1 MMKQNIR
8 TFLLKL
14 ISTITLSF
22 LFVVGNANAW
32 NLKEAAA
39 PYKGTTIRIIGE
51 ALAPLESLNQQKKI
65 FEDETGIKVIIE
77 QQAFD
82 QVIEKTTADFV
93 GGTGIY
99 DAILNPHVKF
109 PFLVSNGWITPIDK
123 MLKNKKLADPNFKL
137 KKEVL
142 SNDWLMASMGQNGDL
157 YGVPFSAHTIYLNW
171 RWDLFEHPDE
181 QKNFKAKY
189 GYDLPSPAITM
200 DHLRDTAEF
209 FTRKKGEKLAGET
222 LTQDVFG
229 IANSGKRHISMLW
242 NYYNFLY
249 AFDGKVVDSS
259 NGPDYGKVV
268 INNKAGVDSL
278 NYYKDL
284 LVNYGPTGSLDY
296 TWDEQMAA
304 MQSGLAVQSLLW
316 ADASYGISHD
326 PESSKTVG
334 KVAYSGT
341 PIGKRKIVNLHQWGM
356 FLPTSSKNPEAAWLF
371 MQWTQ
376 RPEIQEK
383 LMSTGSIS
391 LSKSTYQQ
399 KSVQDLVYADTNYF
413 ILSGGDLPT
422 KGKFRKNGSPYGMS
436 KEYANAKDPVTGKNA
451 AVIFKLENFPESA
464 QVEEILMKHISGVLA
479 GQMSAQQGL
488 DKAVAEIY
496 AEIPALAKYK

>member
-1 MMKQNIR
+1 MSYINNKMKIV
-8 TFLLKL
+8 F
-14 ISTITLSF
+14 IAIFSF
-22 LFVVGNANAW
+22 LFVFNTANAW

-65 FEDETGIKVIIE
+65 FEDQTGIKVIIE

-82 QVIEKTTADFV
+82 QVIQKTTADFV

-123 MLKNKKLADPNFKL
+123 MLSDPKLADPNFKL
-137 KKEVL
+137 RQEVL
-142 SNDWLMASMGQNGDL
+142 SNDWLMAAMGQDNKL

-181 QKNFKAKY
+181 QKAFKKKY
-189 GYDLPSPAITM
+189 GYDLPSPAVTM
-200 DHLRDTAEF
+200 KHLKDTAEF

-249 AFDGKVVDSS
+249 AFDGKVVESE

-268 INNKAGVDSL
+268 INSQAGIDSL

-304 MQSGLAVQSLLW
+304 MQSGLAVQALLW

-341 PIGKRKIVNLHQWGM
+341 PIEKRKIVNLHQWGM

-391 LSKSTYQQ
+391 LSKSTYMQ

-413 ILSGGDLPT
+413 ILSGGDLPK
-422 KGKFRKNGSPYGMS
+422 KGNFRKKGSPYGMS
-436 KEYANAKDPVTGKNA
+436 KEYASAKDPVTGKIA
-451 AVIFKLENFPESA
+451 PVIFKLENFPESA
-464 QVEEILMKHISGVLA
+464 QVEDILMKNISAVLA
-479 GQMSAQQGL
+479 GQMTAKEGL
-488 DKAVAEIY
+488 DKSVDEIY
-496 AEIPALAKYK
+496 SEIPALAKFK